1 MRNLFLI
8 ADAIAPSTRWR
19 DAFADG
25 IYLTWDVAVS
35 ARIKAD
41 IVWLS
46 TAASGWQELLD
57 SALQQFAD
65 LPVIVVSNIPE
76 EREALAAIVAG
87 ARGYCH
93 AWSSPEQFQEVAQVI
108 GRGGYWIG
116 QSLMLKLIS
125 AVNKAL
131 PKADNLPEEL
141 SEREAEVARAV
152 ATGQS
157 NKEIARTL
165 GITER
170 TVKAHLGAIFI
181 KLGVRD
187 RLQLALRL
195 TAKKEAKEKDKKED
209 KKEE

>member
-1 MRNLFLI
+1 MRNLFLV
-8 ADAIAPSTRWR
+8 ADAIVPSTRWR
-19 DAFADG
+19 GAFADG
-25 IYLTWDVAVS
+25 IYLTLDVAVS
-35 ARIKAD
+35 AQIKTD
-41 IVWLS
+41 IIWLS
-46 TAASGWQELLD
+46 AAANGWHELLD
-57 SALQQFAD
+57 SALRQFAD
-65 LPVIVVSNIPE
+65 LPVIVVSNIPG

-93 AWSSPEQFQEVAQVI
+93 AWSSPEQFHEIAQVI
-108 GRGGYWIG
+108 SRGGYWIG
-116 QSLMLKLIS
+116 QSLMSKLIG

-131 PKADNLPEEL
+131 PKADALPEEL
-141 SEREAEVARAV
+141 SEREAEVASEV
-152 ATGQS
+152 ATGRS

-170 TVKAHLGAIFI
+170 TVKAHLGAIFT

-195 TAKKEAKEKDKKED
+195 TGKKEG